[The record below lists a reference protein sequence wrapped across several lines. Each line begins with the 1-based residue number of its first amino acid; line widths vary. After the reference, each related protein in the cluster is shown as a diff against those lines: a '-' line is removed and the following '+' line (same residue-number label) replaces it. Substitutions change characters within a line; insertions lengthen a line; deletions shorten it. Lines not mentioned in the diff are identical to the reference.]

1 MKKLVALL
9 VASLFSLQA
18 LIAEAATPR
27 AAEDW
32 NAPVATTTAKAPKVK
47 HKLYKK
53 KLKKTKRAA
62 NGKAHAHKVRSH
74 KHR

>member
-1 MKKLVALL
+1 MKKFATLL

-18 LIAEAATPR
+18 VIAEAATPR

-32 NAPVATTTAKAPKVK
+32 SAPVATSTAKAPKVK

-53 KLKKTKRAA
+53 KLKKGKKAA
-62 NGKAHAHKVRSH
+62 AKAHAHKVRSH